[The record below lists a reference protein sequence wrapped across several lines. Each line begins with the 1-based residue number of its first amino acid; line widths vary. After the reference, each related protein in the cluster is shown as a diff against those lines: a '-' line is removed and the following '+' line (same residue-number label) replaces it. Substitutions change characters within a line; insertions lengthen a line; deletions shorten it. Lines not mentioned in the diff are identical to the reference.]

1 MRNRKWENGGERIN
15 IVWPVLVC
23 GLAFLFAVL
32 STSTILSM
40 NQDLSALYEYPY
52 LNAQHINRATNAV
65 SLMRQGMNRLT
76 IRRGAKDYAAVRT
89 LVEEAMPE
97 LEESLDYIAGH
108 YLGPAE
114 DVDVLKD
121 AAEQIVVL
129 QQELLEHEEYE
140 AQKAKRLLEEELA
153 PLYDQFMEDSN
164 VVMVWSTAAVREMDR
179 ECDHT
184 TRKVVILAAVMT
196 LFILTVSVLYY
207 RSIQK
212 KSRELEGRELLFS
225 LLTETIDDVVYIYHA
240 TRRESEFLS
249 GNTERVLGL
258 TEEELLRDPDKRR
271 AMFADQES
279 FRMVEAIFRGTVL
292 QKPVERECR
301 IMNPKTKR
309 EQWMLLQVYPVL
321 QDGGVERYIAKL
333 EDQTEERRTQ
343 QTLRDALENARQA
356 NAAKR
361 NFLSRMSHEIRTPMN
376 AIIGMTAIAAADP
389 DDRAKT
395 EECLTKIAYSSKYL
409 LSIINDVLDMSAIE
423 SGKISIT
430 REPFNLARLLTELG
444 AVYESQCA
452 SRGVQFALTSDLS
465 EEHLIGDQVRLNQ
478 ILHNLLSNAVKF
490 TPAGGRVRLEVGQT
504 GQQGVYRQLC
514 FTVSDTGIGMD
525 EGFQKRMYLP
535 FEQDPHAGV
544 LRQGGTGLGLAIV
557 RNLVTLMGGNIRVKS
572 APGKGSVFQVELP
585 FEPDQSVCCTV
596 ESGERKDLRV
606 LVADDDR
613 GTCEHAALLLERM
626 GMSVRWVL
634 SGAEAVEEIL
644 WACADGTDYDVCILD
659 WQMPGMDGIE
669 TARRIRERV
678 GPDLLIIILSAYDW
692 SGIEPQARAAGVNA
706 FLSKPMFPSNLH
718 RALREAAG
726 HGKTPPAP
734 ARRCGRY
741 DFTGRRILLAE
752 DNQLNLE
759 IAAALL
765 ESAGA
770 AVDQV
775 SEGRAAVRAFAQ
787 SPPGTYDMILLD
799 VQMPVL
805 DGHGAARAI
814 RACPRPDAA
823 CIPIFAMT
831 ANAFA
836 EDVAA
841 AKAAGMNEHV
851 AKPIDAEALYALL
864 DAYFR
869 GDKEE

>member
-23 GLAFLFAVL
+23 GLALLFAVL

-65 SLMRQGMNRLT
+65 SLMRQGMNRLA
-76 IRRGAKDYAAVRT
+76 IRRGAKDYAAVRI

-179 ECDHT
+179 ESDHT

-212 KSRELEGRELLFS
+212 KSRELEERELLFS

-292 QKPVERECR
+292 RKPVERECR

-321 QDGGVERYIAKL
+321 QDGRVERYIAKL
-333 EDQTEERRTQ
+333 VDQTEERRTQ

-430 REPFNLARLLTELG
+430 REPFDLSRLLTELG

-452 SRGVQFALTSDLS
+452 SRGVQFALTSGLS
-465 EEHLIGDQVRLNQ
+465 EERLIGDQVRLNQ

-490 TPAGGRVRLEVGQT
+490 TPAGGRVRLEVVQT
-504 GQQGVYRQLC
+504 GRQGVYRQLC

-692 SGIEPQARAAGVNA
+692 SGVEPQARAAGVNA

-759 IAAALL
+759 IAVALL

-823 CIPIFAMT
+823 RIPIFAMT

>member
-23 GLAFLFAVL
+23 GLALLFAVL

-65 SLMRQGMNRLT
+65 SLMRQGMNRLA
-76 IRRGAKDYAAVRT
+76 IRRGAKDYAAVRI

-430 REPFNLARLLTELG
+430 REPFDLSRLLTELG

-452 SRGVQFALTSDLS
+452 SRGVQFALTSGLS
-465 EEHLIGDQVRLNQ
+465 EERLIGDQVRLNQ

-514 FTVSDTGIGMD
+514 FTVSDTGIADRETQLTVDALLPGLPHLQPDPAAGGGELHRIGQQVMQD
-525 EGFQKRMYLP
+525 LIQSDLVPNQALLAQTAGQRELYAAAGALAFVDCAQLREQAGQVEGLPGNGNLPALNGGHIQHIVDNAQKVFGGIGDFGQALLRLGAVIRVGGGDGRHTDDRIHGRTYLMGHTGKKITLGRVGLP
-535 FEQDPHAGV
+535 GV
-544 LRQGGTGLGLAIV
+544 LKGVTQRLLGPALLGLILQLGDIPLHPAV
-557 RNLVTLMGGNIRVKS
+557 LQDRVDLQQH
-572 APGKGSVFQVELP
+572 PLLP
-585 FEPDQSVCCTV
+585 L
-596 ESGERKDLRV
+596 RLRV
-606 LVADDDR
+606 HD
-613 GTCEHAALLLERM
+613 
-626 GMSVRWVL
+626 
-634 SGAEAVEEIL
+634 
-644 WACADGTDYDVCILD
+644 
-659 WQMPGMDGIE
+659 P
-669 TARRIRERV
+669 
-678 GPDLLIIILSAYDW
+678 
-692 SGIEPQARAAGVNA
+692 A
-706 FLSKPMFPSNLH
+706 FPLH
-718 RALREAAG
+718 RLLQDR
-726 HGKTPPAP
+726 PP
-734 ARRCGRY
+734 
-741 DFTGRRILLAE
+741 E
-752 DNQLNLE
+752 D
-759 IAAALL
+759 
-765 ESAGA
+765 
-770 AVDQV
+770 
-775 SEGRAAVRAFAQ
+775 RF
-787 SPPGTYDMILLD
+787 
-799 VQMPVL
+799 
-805 DGHGAARAI
+805 H
-814 RACPRPDAA
+814 
-823 CIPIFAMT
+823 
-831 ANAFA
+831 
-836 EDVAA
+836 
-841 AKAAGMNEHV
+841 H
-851 AKPIDAEALYALL
+851 AEALLIGEHRPPLVRVPQQLLLRQAQYPLGVAAEEFTLPPRCVIDVYHIVDRLRKQAEQQLPSFQLPAFLL
-864 DAYFR
+864 DRTIVQNGYR
-869 GDKEE
+869 